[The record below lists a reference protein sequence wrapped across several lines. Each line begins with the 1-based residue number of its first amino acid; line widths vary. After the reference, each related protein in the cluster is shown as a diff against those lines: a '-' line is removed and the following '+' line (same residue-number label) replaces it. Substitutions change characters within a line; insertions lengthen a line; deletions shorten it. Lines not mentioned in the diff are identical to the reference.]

1 MRILITNN
9 TLDFRGGSELYVRD
23 LAIALLKR
31 GHMPI
36 AYSTKL
42 GDIAQEIRAATVP
55 VIDNL
60 DALAAPPDVIH
71 GHHHLDTMTALLRF
85 PGVPAVYFCHGWL
98 PWEETPP
105 RFPRILRYVAVDHL
119 CRDRLLFEHGIPEDR
134 IRVLL
139 NFVDLERFKP
149 RGPLPARPQR
159 ALIFSNYATE
169 ETQIPAVRDAC
180 ARHGITTEVVGFGAG
195 NFCARPEE
203 LLGRYDLVFAKGRA
217 ALESLAVGV
226 AVILCDKK
234 GVGPMVTSGELDRL
248 QPLNFGLRTLH
259 EPLHADAVERQI
271 VRYDAEEAAKVSRLV
286 RANAGANAVV
296 DQIVSLYRE
305 IITENTKIE
314 SSLDEEARCSA
325 AYLRWLAPTLKDQ
338 REHVQSLVTWAV
350 ERHSAVESL
359 ATQLAERHEKVLAL
373 VEHVGERQRAVDSLA
388 NELDESRDKIMALT
402 AQVTARDAELGDIR
416 NTLGWC
422 LLKLYGKLKYPYLL
436 PLYRL
441 LRLAPHKNER

>member
-139 NFVDLERFKP
+139 NFVEDRKSTRLNSSH
-149 RGPLPARPQR
+149 GY
-159 ALIFSNYATE
+159 ISYA
-169 ETQIPAVRDAC
+169 V
-180 ARHGITTEVVGFGAG
+180 
-195 NFCARPEE
+195 FC
-203 LLGRYDLVFAKGRA
+203 L
-217 ALESLAVGV
+217 
-226 AVILCDKK
+226 KK
-234 GVGPMVTSGELDRL
+234 
-248 QPLNFGLRTLH
+248 
-259 EPLHADAVERQI
+259 
-271 VRYDAEEAAKVSRLV
+271 K
-286 RANAGANAVV
+286 
-296 DQIVSLYRE
+296 
-305 IITENTKIE
+305 K
-314 SSLDEEARCSA
+314 
-325 AYLRWLAPTLKDQ
+325 
-338 REHVQSLVTWAV
+338 
-350 ERHSAVESL
+350 
-359 ATQLAERHEKVLAL
+359 
-373 VEHVGERQRAVDSLA
+373 
-388 NELDESRDKIMALT
+388 
-402 AQVTARDAELGDIR
+402 
-416 NTLGWC
+416 
-422 LLKLYGKLKYPYLL
+422 
-436 PLYRL
+436 
-441 LRLAPHKNER
+441 